1 MKSIVNKKNRIK
13 GCFADKVFDVL
24 NTIILF
30 IIFLLV
36 GYPLLIV
43 LSSSLSDPTELLA
56 GRVWLYPIKPTIAGY
71 AAILHHKQIWVGV
84 SNSVFYTVVGTAIN
98 MVITVLAAYPLS
110 RKDFAPRKFIS
121 LMFAFT
127 MWFHGGLMPTY
138 LLIRDLGMF
147 NTRWALLIPTAM
159 SVWNMIIVRT
169 YFQNSISESLFESAR
184 LDGCDDFTYLL
195 RIALPISMPTLA
207 VVTLYYA
214 VAHWNVFTAAY
225 IYLRKPELQPLQ
237 TVLREILLLSKM
249 SEVSVDATAGDANA
263 QQMSE
268 ILKYS
273 LVVVASIPMIILYF
287 LIQKHFTK
295 GVMVGSVKG

>member
-1 MKSIVNKKNRIK
+1 MKSIVNKKNKIK

-24 NTIILF
+24 NTVVLF
-30 IIFLLV
+30 IIFFLV

-43 LSSSLSDPTELLA
+43 ISSSFSEPTALLA
-56 GRVWLYPIKPTIAGY
+56 GKVWLYPIQPTLAGY
-71 AAILHHKQIWVGV
+71 QAVIHHKQIWVGV
-84 SNSVFYTVVGTAIN
+84 GNSVFYTVVGTVIN

-110 RKDFAPRKFIS
+110 RTDFAPRKFIS

-138 LLIRDLGMF
+138 LLVRDLGMY

-225 IYLRKPELQPLQ
+225 IYLQKQSLQPLQ

-249 SEVSVDATAGDANA
+249 QEVSVDATAGETNA

-273 LVVVASIPMIILYF
+273 LVVVASIPMVILYF

>member
-1 MKSIVNKKNRIK
+1 MRTKRNKNHIK
-13 GCFADKVFDVL
+13 GCFSDKIFDVV
-24 NTIILF
+24 NSILLF
-30 IIFLLV
+30 VIFALV

-43 LSSSLSDPTELLA
+43 ISSSFSEPTALLTGKVWLLPVNPTLA
-56 GRVWLYPIKPTIAGY
+56 GYKAVMA
-71 AAILHHKQIWVGV
+71 HDQIWTGIF
-84 SNSVFYTVVGTAIN
+84 NSVYYTVVGTAVN

-110 RKDFAPRKFIS
+110 RKDLAVRNVVSF
-121 LMFAFT
+121 MFAFT
-127 MWFHGGLMPTY
+127 MWFSGGLMPTY
-138 LLIRDLGMF
+138 LLVRDLGLY
-147 NTRWALLIPTAM
+147 NTRWALIIPGAM

-184 LDGCDDFTYLL
+184 LDGCDDFKYLL

-214 VAHWNVFTAAY
+214 VAHWNVFTSAY
-225 IYLRKPELQPLQ
+225 IYLRDPALQPLQ
-237 TVLREILLLSKM
+237 IILREILLLSKM
-249 SEVSVDATAGDANA
+249 QEVSVEATAGETNA

-268 ILKYS
+268 LLKYS
-273 LVVVASIPMIILYF
+273 LVIVASIPMVILYL